1 MKSQTFANH
10 TRWHPLFHFF
20 VLPVMVLNIIWS
32 IVRFVLSPGL
42 ESGWSVVL
50 SLALVL
56 IMTWVRTN
64 PLKAQDRVIRLE
76 EKIRYQE
83 VLPPDLARQ
92 AETLGIAQIIALR
105 FAPDDELED
114 LVRATL
120 AGKLNKPIEIKRAIK
135 QWRPDLFRI

>member
-10 TRWHPLFHFF
+10 TRWHPLYHFF

-32 IVRFVLSPGL
+32 IVRLVINPGL
-42 ESGWSVVL
+42 DSGWSVVL

-56 IMTWVRTN
+56 IMAWVRTN

-76 EKIRYQE
+76 EKIRYHE
-83 VLPPDLARQ
+83 LLSPDLARQ

-105 FAPDDELED
+105 FAGDDELEE
-114 LVRATL
+114 LVRAAL

-135 QWRPDLFRI
+135 HWRPDQFRI

>member
-32 IVRFVLSPGL
+32 IVRLVLSPGL
-42 ESGWSVVL
+42 ESGWSLIL
-50 SLALVL
+50 SLALAL
-56 IMTWVRTN
+56 IMAWVRTN

-92 AETLGIAQIIALR
+92 AESLGIARIIALR

-114 LVRATL
+114 LVRAAL

-135 QWRPDLFRI
+135 HWRPDVFRI